1 MITNLVTFFAV
12 IFATIVVVQLII
24 KSIDEK
30 TNLEELVVKVNND
43 AENITKHVDIYLQ
56 KKTKI
61 MLIKAVITAILITG
75 YVKYMTDNASTSSSS
90 SIVGGTINN
99 ISSTGNVVGGCGCS
113 EKKTVL
119 PF

>member
-12 IFATIVVVQLII
+12 IFATIVVVQLVI
-24 KSIDEK
+24 KSIDER
-30 TNLEELVVKVNND
+30 TNLEELIVKVND
-43 AENITKHVDIYLQ
+43 DPENITKHVDIYLQ

-61 MLIKAVITAILITG
+61 MLIKAAITAILVTG
-75 YVKYMTDNASTSSSS
+75 YVKYMTDGASPSTA
-90 SIVGGTINN
+90 IVGGSVNTK
-99 ISSTGNVVGGCGCS
+99 VVGGCGCS